1 MKGLCEFPTEIITE
15 GSTEIVVPKLRAF
28 VAKPSDYAPSKAP
41 VFYNPVMELNR
52 DLAVL
57 SLQAFQRLVK
67 RDLRVCEPLAG
78 CGIRG
83 IRIARE
89 VNNVKEV
96 VINDINEDAMRL
108 AKINVERNRLANYVF
123 VESKDANI
131 LLSVFGAP
139 RKRFDYVDIDP
150 FGSPMPYVDSALRA
164 TRRNGLIAL
173 TATDLAPLCGVH
185 PKACVRKYGGKPLR
199 TEYSHELAI
208 RLLAGALTR
217 SAAKYDLGTRMLF
230 SHSSEHYVRLYSSID
245 YGAKKADASLKE
257 LGYIH
262 HCFTCFHREAS
273 NYMTHKKPCP
283 ECGSKMSVAG
293 PLWIGKILDEDFVTS
308 MERECRSRAL
318 RQNRRIRRLLSLTK
332 EEGSAA
338 ITYYGI
344 DRICD
349 RFGLPVPPPKEVI
362 AELKKLG
369 YSVSPTHFGA
379 HGIKTAASAK
389 VVKET
394 IVTLAQNR

>member
-1 MKGLCEFPTEIITE
+1 MCEFPTEIITE

-139 RKRFDYVDIDP
+139 RKRFDNVDIDP

-217 SAAKYDLGTRMLF
+217 SAAKYDL
-230 SHSSEHYVRLYSSID
+230 
-245 YGAKKADASLKE
+245 
-257 LGYIH
+257 
-262 HCFTCFHREAS
+262 
-273 NYMTHKKPCP
+273 
-283 ECGSKMSVAG
+283 
-293 PLWIGKILDEDFVTS
+293 
-308 MERECRSRAL
+308 
-318 RQNRRIRRLLSLTK
+318 
-332 EEGSAA
+332 
-338 ITYYGI
+338 
-344 DRICD
+344 
-349 RFGLPVPPPKEVI
+349 
-362 AELKKLG
+362 
-369 YSVSPTHFGA
+369 
-379 HGIKTAASAK
+379 
-389 VVKET
+389 
-394 IVTLAQNR
+394 